1 MDTLRFVLVLSLA
14 MVSFMLWEAWQR
26 DYGPP
31 ARAAARPGDGAPATP
46 PTTDSGVPALPSNP
60 GGQAPGF
67 DAPSP
72 AETEQELITVETDVL
87 RLKIDSGGTLVFAEL
102 LNYPVSLEEGAKPI
116 VLLDQSTSLFHV
128 IQSGL
133 IGTDAPSH
141 EHQFSSPRKAYSLGE
156 NESVLKVPLR
166 WVSEQGVVVSKVFE
180 LERGSYRIRLRHQ
193 MENRSGANWEGRQ
206 YAQIKRDDPSRAGRM
221 LLYTYTGAVLS
232 GPEKRYDKISFDDMR
247 DGPVKADI
255 ANGWAAMIQHYFL
268 TAVIPSDQQATYH
281 YYTQDFAN
289 GLYSIGHISPAL
301 RLAPG
306 GQDELVGEVYVGPKL
321 QADLAQ
327 LAEGLDLTVDY
338 GWLWFLAKPLFWCL
352 ERLHGLTGNWG
363 WSIILVTIL
372 LKLLFYHLSAAGY
385 RSMANMRRVQ
395 PRLMALRD
403 RYKDDRAR
411 MNQAMMQIYKEEKI
425 NPFGGLLSHPGSD
438 PGVHRLVLGAVGK
451 RRTEA
456 GGFHPVAKRSIRQR
470 SLLCLAG
477 DHGRH
482 HVHSAKTQPCAH
494 GPLAGKSVQVVAPD
508 LHGVFRLFPLR
519 AGAVLGD
526 EQHPVH
532 CPAMADHEK
541 SGKRRTRRRQGQ
553 IAARRQHGA
562 C

>member
-1 MDTLRFVLVLSLA
+1 MDTLRFVLILSLA

-26 DYGPP
+26 DYGAP
-31 ARAAARPGDGAPATP
+31 ARVAARPGDEVPATP
-46 PTTDSGVPALPSNP
+46 AATDSGVPALPSNS
-60 GGQAPGF
+60 GGQASGF
-67 DAPSP
+67 DAPRP
-72 AETEQELITVETDVL
+72 AETERELITVETDVL
-87 RLKIDSGGTLVFAEL
+87 RLKIDSGGAIVFAEL
-102 LNYPVSLEEGAKPI
+102 LNYPVSLEEGAKPV

-128 IQSGL
+128 MQSGL

-156 NESVLKVPLR
+156 NESVLKVPLS

-180 LERGSYRIRLRHQ
+180 LERGAYRIRLRHQ
-193 MENRSGANWEGRQ
+193 VENRSGANWEGRQ

-247 DGPVKADI
+247 DGPTKADI

-268 TAVIPSDQQATYH
+268 TAIIPSDQQATYH

-306 GQDELVGEVYVGPKL
+306 GQGELVGEVYVGSKL

-403 RYKDDRAR
+403 RYKEDRAR
-411 MNQAMMQIYKEEKI
+411 LNQAMMQIYKEEKI
-425 NPFGGLLSHPGSD
+425 NPFGGCFPILIQIPVFIALYWVLLESVELRQADFILWLNDLSVKD
-438 PGVHRLVLGAVGK
+438 PYFVLPVIMGVTMYIQQKLNPAPMDPLQEKVFKLLPLIFTVFFAFFPSGLVLYWVTNNILSIAQQWLIMKNLEKEGLGA
-451 RRTEA
+451 
-456 GGFHPVAKRSIRQR
+456 AK
-470 SLLCLAG
+470 
-477 DHGRH
+477 D
-482 HVHSAKTQPCAH
+482 K
-494 GPLAGKSVQVVAPD
+494 
-508 LHGVFRLFPLR
+508 
-519 AGAVLGD
+519 
-526 EQHPVH
+526 
-532 CPAMADHEK
+532 
-541 SGKRRTRRRQGQ
+541 
-553 IAARRQHGA
+553 
-562 C
+562 

>member
-72 AETEQELITVETDVL
+72 AETERELITVETDVL

-141 EHQFSSPRKAYSLGE
+141 EHQFSSPRKSYSLGE

-166 WVSEQGVVVSKVFE
+166 WVSEQGVAVSKVFE

-193 MENRSGANWEGRQ
+193 VENRSGANWEGRQ

-247 DGPVKADI
+247 DGPMKADI

-425 NPFGGLLSHPGSD
+425 NPFGGCFPILVQIPVFIALYWVLLESVELRQADFILWLNDLSVKD
-438 PGVHRLVLGAVGK
+438 PYFVLPVIMGVTMYIQQKLNPAPMDPLQEKVFKLLPLIFTVFFAFFPSGLVLYWVTNNILSIAQQWLIMRNLEKEGLGA
-451 RRTEA
+451 
-456 GGFHPVAKRSIRQR
+456 AK
-470 SLLCLAG
+470 
-477 DHGRH
+477 D
-482 HVHSAKTQPCAH
+482 K
-494 GPLAGKSVQVVAPD
+494 
-508 LHGVFRLFPLR
+508 
-519 AGAVLGD
+519 
-526 EQHPVH
+526 
-532 CPAMADHEK
+532 
-541 SGKRRTRRRQGQ
+541 
-553 IAARRQHGA
+553 
-562 C
+562 

>member
-46 PTTDSGVPALPSNP
+46 AATDSGIPALPASP

-72 AETEQELITVETDVL
+72 AETERELITVETDVL

-156 NESVLKVPLR
+156 NESILKVPLR
-166 WVSEQGVVVSKVFE
+166 WVSEQGVAVSKVFE

-193 MENRSGANWEGRQ
+193 VENRSGANWEGRQ

-247 DGPVKADI
+247 DGPIKADI

-425 NPFGGLLSHPGSD
+425 NPFGGCFPILVQIPVFIALYWVLLESVELRQADFILWLNDLSVKD
-438 PGVHRLVLGAVGK
+438 PYFVLPVIMGVTMYIQQKLNPAPMDPLQEKVFKLLPLIFTVFFAFFPSGLVLYWVTNNILSIAQQWLIMKNLEKEGLGA
-451 RRTEA
+451 
-456 GGFHPVAKRSIRQR
+456 AK
-470 SLLCLAG
+470 
-477 DHGRH
+477 D
-482 HVHSAKTQPCAH
+482 K
-494 GPLAGKSVQVVAPD
+494 
-508 LHGVFRLFPLR
+508 
-519 AGAVLGD
+519 
-526 EQHPVH
+526 
-532 CPAMADHEK
+532 
-541 SGKRRTRRRQGQ
+541 
-553 IAARRQHGA
+553 
-562 C
+562 

>member
-1 MDTLRFVLVLSLA
+1 MDTLRFVLILSLA

-26 DYGPP
+26 DYGAP
-31 ARAAARPGDGAPATP
+31 AHAAARPGDEVPAPPAA
-46 PTTDSGVPALPSNP
+46 TDSGVPALPSNS
-60 GGQAPGF
+60 GGPASGF
-67 DAPSP
+67 DAPRP
-72 AETEQELITVETDVL
+72 AETERELITVETDVL
-87 RLKIDSGGTLVFAEL
+87 RLKIDSGGAIVFAEL
-102 LNYPVSLEEGAKPI
+102 LNYPVSLEEGANPV

-128 IQSGL
+128 MQSGL

-156 NESVLKVPLR
+156 NESVLKVPLS

-180 LERGSYRIRLRHQ
+180 LERGAYRIRLRHQ
-193 MENRSGANWEGRQ
+193 VENRSGANWEGRQ

-247 DGPVKADI
+247 DGPTKADI

-268 TAVIPSDQQATYH
+268 TAIIPSDQQATYH

-306 GQDELVGEVYVGPKL
+306 GQGELVGEVYVGPKL

-403 RYKDDRAR
+403 RYKEDRAR
-411 MNQAMMQIYKEEKI
+411 LNQAMMQIYKEEKI
-425 NPFGGLLSHPGSD
+425 NPFGGCFPILIQIPVFIALYWVLLESVELRQADFILWLNDLSVKD
-438 PGVHRLVLGAVGK
+438 PYFVLPVIMGVTMYIQQKLNPAPMDPLQEKVFKLLPLIFTVFFAFFPSGLVLYWVTNNILSIAQQWLIMKNLEKEGLGA
-451 RRTEA
+451 
-456 GGFHPVAKRSIRQR
+456 AK
-470 SLLCLAG
+470 
-477 DHGRH
+477 D
-482 HVHSAKTQPCAH
+482 K
-494 GPLAGKSVQVVAPD
+494 
-508 LHGVFRLFPLR
+508 
-519 AGAVLGD
+519 
-526 EQHPVH
+526 
-532 CPAMADHEK
+532 
-541 SGKRRTRRRQGQ
+541 
-553 IAARRQHGA
+553 
-562 C
+562 

>member
-46 PTTDSGVPALPSNP
+46 AATDSGIPALPASP

-72 AETEQELITVETDVL
+72 AETERELITVETDVL

-141 EHQFSSPRKAYSLGE
+141 EHQFSSPRKSYSLGE

-166 WVSEQGVVVSKVFE
+166 WVSEQGVAVSKVFE

-193 MENRSGANWEGRQ
+193 VENRSGANWEGRQ

-352 ERLHGLTGNWG
+352 ERLYGLTGNWG

-425 NPFGGLLSHPGSD
+425 NPFGGCFPILVQIPVFIALYWVLLESVELRQADFILWLNDLSVKD
-438 PGVHRLVLGAVGK
+438 PYFVLPMIMGVTMYIQQKLNPAPMDPLQEKVFKLLPLIFTVFFAFFPSGLVLYWVTNNILSIAQQWLIMKNLEKEGLGA
-451 RRTEA
+451 
-456 GGFHPVAKRSIRQR
+456 AK
-470 SLLCLAG
+470 
-477 DHGRH
+477 D
-482 HVHSAKTQPCAH
+482 K
-494 GPLAGKSVQVVAPD
+494 
-508 LHGVFRLFPLR
+508 
-519 AGAVLGD
+519 
-526 EQHPVH
+526 
-532 CPAMADHEK
+532 
-541 SGKRRTRRRQGQ
+541 
-553 IAARRQHGA
+553 
-562 C
+562 